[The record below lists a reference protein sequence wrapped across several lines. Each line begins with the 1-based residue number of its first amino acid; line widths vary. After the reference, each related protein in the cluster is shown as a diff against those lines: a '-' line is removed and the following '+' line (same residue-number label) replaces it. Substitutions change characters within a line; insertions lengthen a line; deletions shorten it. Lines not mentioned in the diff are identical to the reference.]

1 MGIESASSLYPYPT
15 LKEVITMLRNTYV
28 FKDHDSSNPYAH
40 GFPVIVKH
48 DNGDGTYV
56 GTFDTDKMSAKDKLL
71 ALTAVPVIPNFSVT
85 GSH

>member
-1 MGIESASSLYPYPT
+1 
-15 LKEVITMLRNTYV
+15 MLRNTYV

-56 GTFDTDKMSAKDKLL
+56 GTFDTDKMSDKDKLFAL
-71 ALTAVPVIPNFSVT
+71 AAAPVVPNFSIT
-85 GSH
+85 GIH

>member
-1 MGIESASSLYPYPT
+1 MGIESHTSLYPYPT
-15 LKEVITMLRNTYV
+15 LKEVITMLRNAYV

-56 GTFDTDKMSAKDKLL
+56 GTLDTDKMSDKDKLFAL
-71 ALTAVPVIPNFSVT
+71 AAAPVIPNFNIT